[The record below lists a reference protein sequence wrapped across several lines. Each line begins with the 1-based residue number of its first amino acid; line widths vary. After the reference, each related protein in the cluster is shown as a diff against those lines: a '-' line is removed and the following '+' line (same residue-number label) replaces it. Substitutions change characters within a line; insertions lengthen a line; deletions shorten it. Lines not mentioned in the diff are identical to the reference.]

1 MDLFPDHPDA
11 ARKRP
16 LAARMRP
23 LTLDEIVG
31 QRHILAPGKLLRRAI
46 EADRLDSLILYGPP
60 GCGKT
65 SLAEV
70 IALTTRRA
78 FSRAG
83 SGSSVAPPRAAG
95 ALLALRDIAQELAG
109 GAAPHVMDV
118 ISHAV
123 ITASPRAAALFAA
136 EPGLKLIRVVVRHS
150 RGQEPLLIEDRLIDP
165 AVAPGAAEA
174 DFSRITTYAFLTR
187 AAPLQDIEHTVRAI
201 NAGPALAR
209 QLAVAPGAACLEI
222 RRRTWSAGRIA
233 SAARLT
239 YAGERYELTGHPAR
253 PSEGD
258 LP

>member
-1 MDLFPDHPDA
+1 MKASVPLYQQVKQHVLDLIASGALKSGERAPSEPELVRA
-11 ARKRP
+11 
-16 LAARMRP
+16 LGVARMTANRA
-23 LTLDEIVG
+23 LNELRDEGI
-31 QRHILAPGKLLRRAI
+31 I
-46 EADRLDSLILYGPP
+46 
-60 GCGKT
+60 
-65 SLAEV
+65 
-70 IALTTRRA
+70 TR
-78 FSRAG
+78 RAG
-83 SGSSVAPPRAAG
+83 SGSYVAPPRAAG

-109 GAAPHVMDV
+109 GAAPHVMEV

-136 EPGLKLIRVVVRHS
+136 EPGLQLIRVVVRHS

-201 NAGPALAR
+201 NAGPVLAR

-253 PSEGD
+253 PSDGD
-258 LP
+258 LS

>member
-1 MDLFPDHPDA
+1 MKASVPLYQQVKQHVLDLIASGALKSGERAPSEPELVRA
-11 ARKRP
+11 
-16 LAARMRP
+16 LGVARMTANRA
-23 LTLDEIVG
+23 LNELRDEG
-31 QRHILAPGKLLRRAI
+31 
-46 EADRLDSLILYGPP
+46 
-60 GCGKT
+60 
-65 SLAEV
+65 V
-70 IALTTRRA
+70 ITR
-78 FSRAG
+78 RAG
-83 SGSSVAPPRAAG
+83 SGSYVAPPRAAG

-109 GAAPHVMDV
+109 GAAPHVMEV

-136 EPGLKLIRVVVRHS
+136 EPGLQLIRVVIRHS
-150 RGQEPLLIEDRLIDP
+150 RGEEPLLIEDRLIDP

-253 PSEGD
+253 PSDGD
-258 LP
+258 LS